1 MLTAEQIKANLEEF
15 YAIIEQHIA
24 EPRKSQLLKLYKD
37 QEELLAFAPAS
48 SRASFHNSFPG
59 GYVDHINR
67 VINCAID
74 MHNLWKLSGARTESY
89 TMEELVFSALNHDL
103 GKLGINGEPRYIPN
117 DSEWHVKNQG
127 ANYKPNTKLQFLPV
141 QDNSLF
147 ILQSNNIPTTLNE
160 YIAIKIHD
168 GLYDDGNKAYL
179 ISGQNESKLRSC
191 LPLVLH
197 QADMM
202 ASRIEWER
210 EWLDKV
216 NEGPAK
222 VKETPKPTTY
232 TKPAAAQAAKLK
244 AIGSKNSM
252 SFVNALKNI

>member
-1 MLTAEQIKANLEEF
+1 MLTAEQIAQNYETFVSNIKT
-15 YAIIEQHIA
+15 YVSS
-24 EPRKSQLLKLYKD
+24 PRKEQLLDLYKSLED
-37 QEELLAFAPAS
+37 VLVLAPAS
-48 SRASFHNSFPG
+48 SKASFHNSFAG

-67 VINCAID
+67 VVQCAID
-74 MHNLWKLSGARTESY
+74 MHNTWKLSGARTETY
-89 TMEELVFSALNHDL
+89 TMEELVFSAINHDL
-103 GKLGINGEPRYIPN
+103 GKLGLDGKPRYILN

-127 ANYKPNTKLQFLPV
+127 ANYKPNAELPFLPV

-147 ILQSNNIPTTLNE
+147 ILQSAGIQLTVNE

-191 LPLVLH
+191 LPLILH

-216 NEGPAK
+216 NEGPK
-222 VKETPKPTTY
+222 KEPSKASTY
-232 TKPAAAQAAKLK
+232 TKPAAQAAKLK
-244 AIGSKNSM
+244 SIATKNGSNSFM
-252 SFVNALKNI
+252 NALKNI

>member
-1 MLTAEQIKANLEEF
+1 MLSAEQIKDNYEKFLF
-15 YAIIEQHIA
+15 TIETYISS
-24 EPRKSQLLKLYKD
+24 PRKEQLLKLYESIED
-37 QEELLAFAPAS
+37 IVLFAPAS
-48 SRASFHNSFPG
+48 SRASFHNSFEG
-59 GYVDHINR
+59 GYVDHVNR
-67 VINCAID
+67 VVECALEVD
-74 MHNLWKLSGARTESY
+74 AVWKKKGARTDTY
-89 TMEELVFSALNHDL
+89 TTEELVFTALNHDL
-103 GKLGINGEPRYIPN
+103 GKLGINGDPRYLPN

-147 ILQSNNIPTTLNE
+147 VLQSNNIQLTLNE

-202 ASRIEWER
+202 AARIEWER
-210 EWLDKV
+210 EWLDSV
-216 NEGPAK
+216 NQGAK
-222 VKETPKPTTY
+222 PKETVKPTAY
-232 TKPAAAQAAKLK
+232 TKSAAQASRLK
-244 AIGSKNSM
+244 AIATKGNT